1 MTQLEFDMY
10 LNLIKGK
17 KIYDKEAYSDLMK
30 RFKVIYK
37 KKYSNENIRQNYI
50 FTHVYTVIEY
60 IIDLNYDNLSD
71 Y

>member
-1 MTQLEFDMY
+1 
-10 LNLIKGK
+10 
-17 KIYDKEAYSDLMK
+17 MK

-37 KKYSNENIRQNYI
+37 KKYSNENIRQYYI